1 MVDAGDNV
9 SLTLRKEFAEEAM
22 NSLEQDERDQQ
33 HINEKLDKV
42 FRNGTEVVYLLFDK
56 LEFYFVVNVMHAYFY
71 DAFNDNF
78 L

>member
-42 FRNGTEVVYLLFDK
+42 FRNGTEVLCMLYGWIMFSQC
-56 LEFYFVVNVMHAYFY
+56 N
-71 DAFNDNF
+71 
-78 L
+78 